1 MKLIRRVPV
10 LVVAGLLWLVPGA
23 AEAAGPGGGGD
34 GEVQLLLNGAFG
46 SRPGELIDIDV
57 RGVAGR
63 GTVRAVSPAFDR
75 PVELT
80 PYEPGRPGEE
90 PGHHARPA
98 VSATA
103 RPGSHPLRVE
113 AGGRVVAEDRVEV
126 GPARRPRFMV
136 ASPGGTLRP
145 GQRLWM
151 AYDDLY
157 PGETGTAFSA
167 RSSAFRASVALAHD
181 PGGPDWN
188 NPRLFAGSAELPP
201 ALEDGTYRVVL
212 TGPGGRAVDERPLT
226 VRAARPGDRDYLGRA
241 RGPALFGGPAAPAPD
256 AARAY
261 GHSVEAGGTVHVL
274 WQDEAPDAG
283 EEERLRATS
292 PAFAHPVR
300 LRRDESKAADGQ
312 DPRYLGPARV
322 REDLAP
328 GRYPVTV
335 VSHHGRV
342 KRTGRLTVTG
352 SGTSASVDA
361 PSPAVLA
368 GAGAATVVVVT
379 GAVLLRRR
387 TVRAAARPQR

>member
-1 MKLIRRVPV
+1 MKGIRRVLA
-10 LVVAGLLWLVPGA
+10 LVVAGLLWPVGA
-23 AEAAGPGGGGD
+23 AAGLDAGGGD
-34 GEVQLLLNGAFG
+34 DGVRLLLNGAFG

-57 RGVAGR
+57 RGVRER
-63 GTVRAVSPAFDR
+63 GVVRVSSPAFGR

-80 PYEPGRPGEE
+80 PYEPRTPGEG

-98 VSATA
+98 VAVDA
-103 RPGSHPLRVE
+103 RPGSHPLTVE
-113 AGGRVVAEDRVEV
+113 AGGRVVARDRVEV
-126 GPARRPRFMV
+126 APSRRPRFTV
-136 ASPGGTLRP
+136 AAAPGGTLRP
-145 GQRLWM
+145 GERLWM

-157 PGETGTAFSA
+157 PGETGSAFSA
-167 RSSAFRASVALAHD
+167 RSSAFRASVPLVHD
-181 PGGPDWN
+181 PGGSDWH
-188 NPRLFAGSAELPP
+188 NPRLFSGSAELPP
-201 ALEDGTYRVVL
+201 GLADGTYRVVL
-212 TGPGGRAVDERPLT
+212 TGPGGRAIDERPLT

-241 RGPALFGGPAAPAPD
+241 RGPALFGGPEAPAPD
-256 AARAY
+256 EARSY
-261 GHSVEAGGTVHVL
+261 GHTVAAGGTVHVL

-292 PAFAHPVR
+292 PAFVRPVP
-300 LRRDESKAADGQ
+300 LRRDDSKAGDGR

-352 SGTSASVDA
+352 SGASASVDA

-368 GAGAATVVVVT
+368 GAAAATVVVVT

-387 TVRAAARPQR
+387 TARPPR

>member
-1 MKLIRRVPV
+1 MKRILRV
-10 LVVAGLLWLVPGA
+10 LALAVAGVLGPAGV
-23 AEAAGPGGGGD
+23 AAGQDGGGGRGD
-34 GEVQLLLNGAFG
+34 GEVRLLLNGAFG
-46 SRPGELIDIDV
+46 SRPGELVDIDV
-57 RGVAGR
+57 RGVR
-63 GTVRAVSPAFDR
+63 ERVTVKVVSPAFGR

-80 PYEPGRPGEE
+80 PYEPRGPGEGR
-90 PGHHARPA
+90 GHHVRAA
-98 VSATA
+98 VAAGA
-103 RPGSHPLRVE
+103 RPGSHPLTVE

-126 GPARRPRFMV
+126 APSRRPRFTV

-145 GQRLWM
+145 GERLWM
-151 AYDDLY
+151 SYDDLY
-157 PGETGTAFSA
+157 PGETGSAFSA
-167 RSSAFRASVALAHD
+167 RSSAFRASVPLTHD
-181 PGGPDWN
+181 PSGPDWH

-201 ALEDGTYRVVL
+201 GLADGTYRVVL

-241 RGPALFGGPAAPAPD
+241 RGPALFGGPDAPAPD
-256 AARAY
+256 AARSY
-261 GHSVEAGGTVHVL
+261 GHTVAAGGTVHVL

-292 PAFAHPVR
+292 PAFVR
-300 LRRDESKAADGQ
+300 PAALRRDDSKAGDGR

-322 REDLAP
+322 RADLEP

-342 KRTGRLTVTG
+342 KRTGRITVTG

-368 GAGAATVVVVT
+368 GAAAATVVVVT
-379 GAVLLRRR
+379 GALLLRRR
-387 TVRAAARPQR
+387 TARATARPPR

>member
-1 MKLIRRVPV
+1 MGV
-10 LVVAGLLWLVPGA
+10 
-23 AEAAGPGGGGD
+23 AAGQDAGD
-34 GEVQLLLNGAFG
+34 GRRGGEVQLLLNGAFD

-57 RGVAGR
+57 RGVAER
-63 GTVRAVSPAFDR
+63 VAVRVVSPAFDR

-80 PYEPGRPGEE
+80 PYAPRTPGEGR
-90 PGHHARPA
+90 GHHARPA

-103 RPGSHPLRVE
+103 RPGSHPLTVE

-126 GPARRPRFMV
+126 GPARRPRFTV
-136 ASPGGTLRP
+136 ASPGGPLRP

-157 PGETGTAFSA
+157 PGETGTAFSV
-167 RSSAFRASVALAHD
+167 RSSAFRASVSLAHD

-212 TGPGGRAVDERPLT
+212 TGPGGRAIDERPLT

-241 RGPALFGGPAAPAPD
+241 RGPALFGGPAAPGPD
-256 AARAY
+256 AARVY
-261 GHSVEAGGTVHVL
+261 GHAVAAGGTVHVL

-300 LRRDESKAADGQ
+300 LRRDDSKAADGQ

-322 REDLAP
+322 REDLEP

-368 GAGAATVVVVT
+368 GAGAAAVVVVT

-387 TVRAAARPQR
+387 TARATARPPR